1 MKLALISGGLF
12 LVSYVAVNRGLGPEP
27 LQLLVPLLVGMGTV
41 LVVQWFSRRRPDKT
55 GGKPDSAK
63 TPLEEMVARAES
75 HRPPSSVNPPPRPSG
90 AKARKLF

>member
-41 LVVQWFSRRRPDKT
+41 LVAQWFLRRRPDKT
-55 GGKPDSAK
+55 GDKPDSASAS
-63 TPLEEMVARAES
+63 LEEMVALAES
-75 HRPPSSVNPPPRPSG
+75 RRPPTSSVPPPRPSG